1 MILPTSY
8 TPLASLLNIG
18 PYPIVSRGLGDVYE
32 GTLDGS
38 RVSVKRFRVYS
49 KEGPMKV
56 IKVHHQHNHLPCAV
70 TDESHRPSTRRLWC
84 GNA

>member
-8 TPLASLLNIG
+8 TPLASLLNID
-18 PYPIVSRGLGDVYE
+18 PYPIASRGLGDVYE

-49 KEGPMKV
+49 KEGPKEA
-56 IKVHHQHNHLPCAV
+56 IKV
-70 TDESHRPSTRRLWC
+70 RR
-84 GNA
+84 